1 MLTLL
6 RKSLLLA
13 SFFLGLVQF
22 AHAASEAPL
31 APGMV
36 HPGYEEQP
44 AWFKNSFLDLRED
57 VSEASKHDKRVL
69 LYFYQDG
76 CPYCKKLLQD
86 NFGQRPIA
94 DKTRKYFDVI
104 AINMWGD
111 REVTDLG
118 GAATTEKDF
127 AKQMKVMFT
136 PTLIALDEKAVQA
149 LRINGYYAPHQF
161 DAALDYAGLKKER
174 ELPFKDYFAQVAPAA
189 AQGKLHADARY
200 LAPPYRLDQ
209 AAKRAGKPLL
219 VLFEQKQCLPCDEL
233 HLDIFKRKESRALL
247 DKFQVAQFDQWATTE
262 LVTPDGKPTTARQ
275 WAKDL
280 KVNYAPTMIFFDAE
294 GRELF
299 RAEAYLK
306 AFHVQSV
313 LDYVASGAY
322 KQYPEFQRF
331 VEARGDAMRAKGIAV
346 DLMK

>member
-1 MLTLL
+1 MLLPL
-6 RKSLLLA
+6 RNFLLLA
-13 SFFLGLVQF
+13 GFFLGLVPF
-22 AHAASEAPL
+22 AQAAGETSP

-44 AWFKNSFLDLRED
+44 AWFKSSFLDLRED
-57 VSEASKHDKRVL
+57 VAEAAQGGKRVL

-94 DKTRKYFDVI
+94 DKARKYFDVI

-111 REVTDLG
+111 REVTGLDG
-118 GAATTEKDF
+118 EETTEKAF
-127 AKQMKVMFT
+127 AKKMKVMFT
-136 PTLIALDEKAVQA
+136 PTLIALDEKGGQA
-149 LRINGYYAPHQF
+149 LRINGYYAPDRF
-161 DAALDYAGLKKER
+161 SAALDYAGRHKER
-174 ELPFKDYFAQVAPAA
+174 DLTFKDYLAQVAPVA
-189 AQGKLHADARY
+189 AQGKLHGDARY
-200 LAPPYRLDQ
+200 LTPPYRLDRTV
-209 AAKRAGKPLL
+209 KRGGKPLL
-219 VLFEQKQCLPCDEL
+219 VLFEQKECLPCDEL
-233 HLDIFKRKESRALL
+233 HLDIFARPESRILL
-247 DKFQVAQFDQWATTE
+247 DGFQVAQFDQWAATE
-262 LVTPDGKPTTARQ
+262 LVTPDGKPSTARD
-275 WAKDL
+275 WAKAL
-280 KVNYAPTMIFFDAE
+280 KVNYAPTMIFFDAQ

-322 KQYPEFQRF
+322 RKYPEFQRF
-331 VEARGDAMRAKGIAV
+331 VEARADAMRAKGIAV

>member
-13 SFFLGLVQF
+13 AVFLGLIPF

-57 VSEASKHDKRVL
+57 VADAAKLGKRVL

-111 REVTDLG
+111 REVTDLN
-118 GAATTEKDF
+118 GASVTEKEF
-127 AKQMKVMFT
+127 ARRMKIMFT
-136 PTLIALDEKAVQA
+136 PTLVALDEKGVQA

-161 DAALDYAGLKKER
+161 NAALDYAGLKNEGGM
-174 ELPFKDYFAQVAPAA
+174 PFKDYLAKAAPAS
-189 AQGKLHADARY
+189 AQGKLHADPRQ
-200 LAPPYRLDQ
+200 LKPPYRLNE
-209 AAKRAGKPLL
+209 ALKAGKPLL
-219 VLFEQKQCLPCDEL
+219 VLFEQKECLPCDEL
-233 HLDIFKRKESRALL
+233 HLDIFKRKETRDLL
-247 DKFQVAQFDQWATTE
+247 DKFKVAQFDQWAATE
-262 LVTPDGKPTTARQ
+262 LVTPDGRPSTARE
-275 WAKDL
+275 WARAL
-280 KVNYAPTMIFFDAE
+280 NVGYAPTMVFFDAS
-294 GRELF
+294 GKELF
-299 RAEAYLK
+299 RAEAYLR

-322 KQYPEFQRF
+322 RQYPEFQRF
-331 VEARGDAMRAKGIAV
+331 VEARADAMRARGIAV

>member
-1 MLTLL
+1 MSMPL
-6 RKSLLLA
+6 RKSLLFA
-13 SFFLGLVQF
+13 AVFLGLTQF

-31 APGMV
+31 APGMI

-44 AWFKNSFLDLRED
+44 AWFKNSFLDLHED
-57 VSEASKHDKRVL
+57 VAEAAKHGRRVL

-86 NFGQRPIA
+86 NLGQRPIA

-111 REVTDLG
+111 REVSDLN

-127 AKQMKVMFT
+127 ARQMKVMFT
-136 PTLIALDEKAVQA
+136 PTLIALNEKGAQA

-161 DAALDYAGLKKER
+161 GAALDYAGQKKER
-174 ELPFKDYFAQVAPAA
+174 ELPFKDYLAQVAPVA

-200 LAPPYRLDQ
+200 LAPPYRLDR

-247 DKFQVAQFDQWATTE
+247 DKFQVAQFDQWATTG
-262 LVTPDGKPTTARQ
+262 LVAPDGKPTTARE
-275 WAKDL
+275 WARSL

-322 KQYPEFQRF
+322 RQYPEFQRF
-331 VEARGDAMRAKGIAV
+331 VEARGDAMRARGMVV
-346 DLMK
+346 DMMK

>member
-1 MLTLL
+1 MLMPL
-6 RKSLLLA
+6 RKLLL
-13 SFFLGLVQF
+13 LVGLYMALIPF
-22 AHAASEAPL
+22 AHAANEAPL

-57 VSEASKHDKRVL
+57 VAEAAKHGKRVL

-94 DKTRKYFDVI
+94 DKTRQFFDVI

-111 REVTDLG
+111 REVADLA
-118 GAATTEKDF
+118 GAAMTEKDF
-127 AKQMKVMFT
+127 ARQMKVMFT
-136 PTLIALDEKAVQA
+136 PTLIALDEKGGQA

-161 DAALDYAGLKKER
+161 GAALDYAGLKKER
-174 ELPFKDYFAQVAPAA
+174 EISFKDYFAQLAPAV
-189 AQGKLHADARY
+189 AQGKLHGDARY
-200 LAPPYRLDQ
+200 LKPPYRLDQ
-209 AAKRAGKPLL
+209 AVKRNAKPLL

-233 HLDIFKRKESRALL
+233 HLDIFKRKESRTLL
-247 DKFQVAQFDQWATTE
+247 DKFQVAQFDLWATTG
-262 LVTPDGKPTTARQ
+262 LVTPDGKPTNARE
-275 WAKDL
+275 WAKAL
-280 KVNYAPTMIFFDAE
+280 QVNYAPTMIFFDAE

-306 AFHVQSV
+306 AFHLQSV
-313 LDYVASGAY
+313 LDYIASGAY
-322 KQYPEFQRF
+322 RQYPEFQRF
-331 VEARGDAMRAKGIAV
+331 VEARGDALRARGMAP
-346 DLMK
+346 DMMK

>member
-1 MLTLL
+1 MLTTL

-13 SFFLGLVQF
+13 AVLLGLVPF

-31 APGMV
+31 APGLV

-57 VSEASKHDKRVL
+57 VAEAAKHGKRVL

-86 NFGQRPIA
+86 NLGQRTIA

-111 REVTDLG
+111 REVTDLN

-136 PTLIALDEKAVQA
+136 PTLVALDEKGGQA

-161 DAALDYAGLKKER
+161 DAALDYVGLRKEH
-174 ELPFKDYFAQVAPAA
+174 ELSFKEYLAQVAPAA
-189 AQGKLHADARY
+189 AQGKLHGDARY
-200 LAPPYRLDQ
+200 LAPPYRLDR
-209 AAKRAGKPLL
+209 AAKQAGKPLL

-233 HLDIFKRKESRALL
+233 HLDIFKRQESVALL
-247 DKFQVAQFDQWATTE
+247 DKFNIAQFDQWAATE
-262 LVTPDGKPTTARQ
+262 LVTPDGKASTARD
-275 WAKDL
+275 WARAL
-280 KVNYAPTMIFFDAE
+280 KVNYAPTMIFFDGE

-306 AFHVQSV
+306 AFHVQSA
-313 LDYVASGAY
+313 LDYVASAAY
-322 KQYPEFQRF
+322 RQYPEFQRF